1 MITLAIDAMGGD
13 RGLDST
19 VPAALDILARHREVE
34 LILVGDAARIEA
46 RLQRTGAASSA
57 QNERLQIAHAGEVVG
72 MDEAPAVALRQKKDS
87 SMRVAINLVKD
98 RRADACVSAGNT
110 GALLATARF
119 VLKTIPGIDRP
130 AICAGLPRVGGR
142 TYVLD
147 LGANIGSS
155 PEILLQFG
163 VMGELLINCLD
174 GVDRPRV
181 GLLNI
186 GVEDIKGNETIKA
199 AAALFKRSSLNYVGY
214 IEANDIYTGD
224 ADLVVCDGF
233 VGNVALK
240 ATEGAAQMI
249 IGAIREEFMRNSVT
263 RLAGLAARPVLGAIR
278 RRLDHRRYNGAS
290 LLGLKG
296 SVVKSHGSADAMS
309 FRYALEVGIKEV
321 NKNLVSSIGDALSAL
336 PAVGASIDGGA
347 GSTVVDG
354 ASSSVADADTVTA
367 AARSTVTGAGT
378 VADTAAAA

>member
-1 MITLAIDAMGGD
+1 MLTLSIDAMGGD
-13 RGLDST
+13 RGLDAT
-19 VPAALDILARHREVE
+19 LPAALDILTRHPQVG
-34 LILVGDAARIEA
+34 LILVGDARRIEA
-46 RLQRTGAASSA
+46 RLKEAGAPASASKD
-57 QNERLQIAHAGEVVG
+57 RLEVVNADQVVG
-72 MDEAPAVALRQKKDS
+72 MDESPAVALRQKKNS
-87 SMRVAINLVKD
+87 SMRVAINLVKE
-98 RRADACVSAGNT
+98 RRADACVSSGNT

-130 AICAGLPRVGGR
+130 AICASLPRLGGR

-147 LGANIGSS
+147 LGANIGS
-155 PEILLQFG
+155 PPAILLQFG
-163 VMGELLINCLD
+163 LMGALLIHCLD
-174 GVDRPRV
+174 GVAKPSV

-199 AAALFKRSSLNYVGY
+199 AAELFKRSSLNYVGY

-224 ADLVVCDGF
+224 TDLVVCDGF

-249 IGAIREEFMRNSVT
+249 MGAVAEEFTRNTIT
-263 RLAGLAARPVLGAIR
+263 RAAGLLARPVLGRIR

-296 SVVKSHGSADAMS
+296 SVVKSHGSADATG

-321 NKNLVSSIGDALSAL
+321 NKNLVSNIENALTELPESTTL
-336 PAVGASIDGGA
+336 PA
-347 GSTVVDG
+347 
-354 ASSSVADADTVTA
+354 
-367 AARSTVTGAGT
+367 
-378 VADTAAAA
+378 